1 MLIAYLDE
9 FGHVGPYIDEHHP
22 KFKHHPVFGYAGY
35 VLPAE
40 QARRIGSTFRQ
51 AKTSLFKTEINASK
65 TPHQW
70 ERKGSEYFSTGTIN
84 KRPEQ
89 IRVFNAL
96 VGDLRKVDGCLF
108 YYGDEKVR
116 GTLKQTGVESN
127 RIAAQALK
135 QTIDRLCTHA
145 DRVNQ
150 ELLILTDAITD
161 KTRQELVA
169 EMYAHIYG
177 RKRAEMK
184 RIIEAPLHIES
195 KLNSGIQFAD
205 WICALVTRASHF
217 QLVEDSAFSWASE
230 HFRSSLSGG
239 FTLESKLH
247 LLHGKEIH
255 HSELFSPTSSRHAL
269 RPDTTIGGR
278 IANMHEIY
286 EASQRAKARAI

>member
-9 FGHVGPYIDEHHP
+9 FGHVGPYIEDGHP
-22 KFKHHPVFGYAGY
+22 KYGHHPVFGYAGY
-35 VLPAE
+35 VLPAH
-40 QARRIGSTFRQ
+40 QARRIGSVFRQ
-51 AKTSLFKTEINASK
+51 AKTSLFKTEIDESK

-70 ERKGSEYFSTGTIN
+70 ERKGSDYFSTGSIN

-89 IRVFNAL
+89 IRVFNSL
-96 VGDLRKVDGCLF
+96 VGELRKVDGHLF

-145 DRVNQ
+145 DRANQ

-169 EMYAHIYG
+169 ETYAHIYG
-177 RKRAEMK
+177 RRRVEMK

-205 WICALVTRASHF
+205 WICALVARASHF
-217 QLVEDSAFSWASE
+217 QLVEGSAFGWASE
-230 HFRSSLSGG
+230 HFRSSVFGA

-255 HSELFSPTSSRHAL
+255 HSEVLGSTSSRHAP
-269 RPDTTIGGR
+269 RADETIGSR
-278 IANMHEIY
+278 IPNMHEIY
-286 EASQRAKARAI
+286 EASHRARARTT